1 MKVLVV
7 NGSPKSDNSNSMH
20 LTRAFLDGAGWL
32 DAEIIDVS
40 KEDISGCLGCFSCW
54 NKTPGKCVINDGMDE
69 ILSKII
75 SADVIIWSFPLYFFN
90 VPGELKNLIDRQ
102 LPLSLPFMAESSESG
117 GHPPRYDL
125 SRQKHVIISTCGFWT
140 TKGNYDSV
148 LSMFDHI
155 CGKDKYIAILCG
167 QGELFSVPELKSRT
181 DSYLKIV
188 SRAGAEYAARGILIE
203 TKMELAEPLYPR
215 NVFERMADA
224 SWGIAWNGD
233 ISVPIDES
241 HSFTI
246 QMAALYK
253 PDGMER
259 VLEIYYTDIDKT
271 YQILMTRQ
279 GSEVITNGFRPYTTR
294 IETPYSLWRSI
305 SRNEIS
311 GEEALFKHLY
321 KVKGDFNLMLEWD
334 KLFGA
339 FDAAKPEHYPPAKK
353 PNMLILL
360 LPWIAIWIA
369 MAIDSTVGSVAGI
382 AAASFVPLLWLR
394 FRPVIFEQVSVPI
407 VTGISFAALFGAD
420 IRLVVSGSYLI
431 FGLIWIVGSFTEIPL
446 TAYYSASG
454 YGGNSAFSNPLFIR
468 TNRILSF
475 VWGSLYL
482 ITPIWTYI
490 LMGTGYASYTGLIN
504 SLLPAFMG
512 IFTVWFIKWYP
523 ARYARG

>member
-32 DAEIIDVS
+32 DAEIIDES

-241 HSFTI
+241 HCFTI

-279 GSEVITNGFRPYTTR
+279 GSEVITNGFRPYTSR
-294 IETPYSLWRSI
+294 IETP
-305 SRNEIS
+305 
-311 GEEALFKHLY
+311 
-321 KVKGDFNLMLEWD
+321 
-334 KLFGA
+334 
-339 FDAAKPEHYPPAKK
+339 
-353 PNMLILL
+353 
-360 LPWIAIWIA
+360 
-369 MAIDSTVGSVAGI
+369 
-382 AAASFVPLLWLR
+382 
-394 FRPVIFEQVSVPI
+394 
-407 VTGISFAALFGAD
+407 
-420 IRLVVSGSYLI
+420 
-431 FGLIWIVGSFTEIPL
+431 
-446 TAYYSASG
+446 
-454 YGGNSAFSNPLFIR
+454 
-468 TNRILSF
+468 
-475 VWGSLYL
+475 
-482 ITPIWTYI
+482 
-490 LMGTGYASYTGLIN
+490 
-504 SLLPAFMG
+504 
-512 IFTVWFIKWYP
+512 
-523 ARYARG
+523 